1 MLVVEIIFFGSLA
14 AVVYAY
20 AGYPVLVALLARV
33 VGRPVRQSDATPR
46 LSVVVAARNEER
58 DIAAKLENTLGLDY
72 PRDAIEIVVVSD
84 GSTDR
89 TDEIVRAFEPRG
101 VRLVRQEPRLGKTAA
116 QNLAV
121 RHAAGEIVVFS
132 DATTRYEPD
141 ALRKIVRPFADPTVG
156 CVAGQLVYVDGDAE
170 TAVGRGC
177 RSYWSYEKLIKGAES
192 RLFSLIGVS
201 GCLYAVRRASYRPID
216 DDMSSDFVI
225 ASEIYDRGLRTV
237 YDPEA
242 VAIESTNSRGGDE
255 FRMRVRVIEQTYGAL
270 WRYRRL
276 LNPLRHPV
284 FAFEMISHKV
294 MRYAVPL
301 FLLLALAANAALVG
315 SGDLYRV
322 ALAAQVAFY
331 VIALGVWPLERRG
344 LAMGPLALPYY
355 FVLANAASVAAMVK
369 FVRGEGHVTWEPV
382 RGRSE
387 GATR

>member
-1 MLVVEIIFFGSLA
+1 MLFVEIVFFGSLA
-14 AVVYAY
+14 AVAYAY
-20 AGYPVLVALLARV
+20 VGYPVLVTVLGRLF
-33 VGRPVRQSDATPR
+33 GRPLRMRDELPEV
-46 LSVVVAARNEER
+46 SVVIAARNEER
-58 DIAAKLENTLGLDY
+58 DIAAKIENTLALDY
-72 PRDAIEIVVVSD
+72 PRGSVELIVVSD

-89 TDEIVRAFEPRG
+89 TDEIAAAFDG

-121 RHAAGEIVVFS
+121 RHATGDVVVFS

-141 ALRKIVRPFADPTVG
+141 ALRKIVRAFADPTVG
-156 CVAGQLVYVDGDAE
+156 CVAGQLVYVDGDAA

-177 RSYWSYEKLIKGAES
+177 RSYWGYEKLIKSAES

-242 VAIESTNSRGGDE
+242 IAFESTNSRGRDE
-255 FRMRVRVIEQTYGAL
+255 FRMRVRVIEQTYTAL

-284 FAFEMISHKV
+284 FAFELLSHKA

-301 FLLLALAANAALVG
+301 FLLLALAANAALAG

-331 VIALGVWPLERRG
+331 VTALGVWPLERRG
-344 LAMGPLALPYY
+344 HAMGPLALPYY

-369 FVRGEGHVTWEPV
+369 FMRGEGHVTWEPV
-382 RGRSE
+382 RGRP
-387 GATR
+387 GGVAR